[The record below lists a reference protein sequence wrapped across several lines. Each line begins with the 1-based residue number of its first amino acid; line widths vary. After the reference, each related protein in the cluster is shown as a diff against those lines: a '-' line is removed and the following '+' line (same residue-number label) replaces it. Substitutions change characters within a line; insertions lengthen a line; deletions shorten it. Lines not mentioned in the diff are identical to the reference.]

1 MSGGMRW
8 RRTLAL
14 LLAAG
19 AALVL
24 AAVAALVLAAGAARA
39 ADARTAEQVLAAEP
53 PELAERLRRE
63 RMLVLEDVGGGQDS
77 FIVAFVLFA
86 QPRARVTG
94 LLEQA
99 ERQPEYRPELKSVR
113 TIERTPDTRVD
124 EQRLTIL
131 FQEFVYRLRYTR
143 DADSGRLAWALDP
156 AFDNDLR
163 QVEGFWELYEGQ
175 DGTTLGRFGSRVD
188 VGPAVPAFV
197 QKTLSRQTVLRYVEN
212 ARRWVDS
219 EGRWRP

>member
-1 MSGGMRW
+1 VSGWKRS
-8 RRTLAL
+8 RSTLAL

-19 AALVL
+19 ASL
-24 AAVAALVLAAGAARA
+24 AADV
-39 ADARTAEQVLAAEP
+39 RTAEQLLAAEP
-53 PELAERLRRE
+53 PELTERLRRE
-63 RMLVLEDVGGGQDS
+63 RMLVLEDVGSGQDS

-86 QPRARVTG
+86 QPRARVTA

-113 TIERTPDTRVD
+113 TIERTPDMRID
-124 EQRLTIL
+124 EQHLTIL
-131 FQEFVYRLRYTR
+131 FQDFVYRLRYQR
-143 DADSGRLAWALDP
+143 NAEGDRLEWKLDP
-156 AFDNDLR
+156 TFDNDLR
-163 QVEGFWELYEGQ
+163 QVEGFWELYDGR

-212 ARRWVDS
+212 IRRWIDS
-219 EGRWRP
+219 EGSWRP